1 MNARAQ
7 INSSSSRAVAAAAPG
22 WNRLL
27 AALPRAELLALEP
40 RLEHVRLLPR
50 RSLHEP
56 DQPLRHVVFPASGV
70 VSLLHVNDSGAS
82 AQLRVVGCEGMIGLE
97 LLLGAETSA
106 NRAVVQIAGSAFRL
120 RASDARAAFAEGGRF
135 QSLALRSAHVLT
147 LEVSQTA
154 ACNRHHFVEPQ
165 LCRWLLLCLDRLQG
179 DEIGMT
185 HEMIATSLG
194 VRRQGVTEAAKK
206 LQERDI
212 IACSRGRITV
222 LDRAALERCACECYG
237 LLKRRTRALLPIP

>member
-1 MNARAQ
+1 
-7 INSSSSRAVAAAAPG
+7 
-22 WNRLL
+22 
-27 AALPRAELLALEP
+27 LLALEP

-56 DQPLRHVVFPASGV
+56 GEPLRHVVFPASGI
-70 VSLLHVNDSGAS
+70 VSLLHVDYSGAS
-82 AQLRVVGCEGMIGLE
+82 AQLTVAGCEGMIGLE
-97 LLLGAETSA
+97 LLLGAETPAS
-106 NRAVVQIAGSAFRL
+106 RAVVQIAGSAFRL
-120 RASDARAAFAEGGRF
+120 RASDARAAFAGGGRF
-135 QSLALRSAHVLT
+135 QSLALRFAHALT

-154 ACNRHHFVEPQ
+154 ACNLHHHVEPQ

-206 LQERDI
+206 LQERKFI
-212 IACSRGRITV
+212 TSSRGRIRV
-222 LDRAALERCACECYG
+222 LDRAALEACACECYSD
-237 LLKRRTRALLPIP
+237 LKRRTAALFADVPGLASTGAMRAATLSRT